1 MSHSI
6 AFQEW
11 KAENRPVMPSSA
23 ESPGHRHSSFA
34 AAVGIG
40 CRRLMLALVWG
51 TLAWGYAVAQQ
62 LPPAEPP
69 LPLPSQSQPVETLH
83 VTTNEVLVPTL
94 VEGDD
99 KVVYG
104 LKPSDFELTD
114 NGVPQRL
121 HVDEEMD
128 NAPVA
133 LVMVVQQGR
142 SAALEMDKVT
152 RLGPLLSLFLGNGNG
167 EIALVGFDST
177 PQLLH
182 DFTGSLDAIESS
194 LHQLQPGDG
203 GAAILDTVS
212 YGVDLLQTQPERYR
226 RVLLLISERRDH
238 GSKHIKPTALVQR
251 IGASNILVLSISFS
265 PSAAEFLHDLTDN
278 GENRTTSMIGTLLMA
293 GQAMRKNAAKELA
306 RLSGG
311 EYATFTKDKALE
323 EHLSQLAQRVH
334 NRYLLSF
341 RPSDPAPGLHTLRV
355 RLTRD
360 YGAKVVA
367 RTSYWAAPNP

>member
-1 MSHSI
+1 MQI
-6 AFQEW
+6 
-11 KAENRPVMPSSA
+11 PVVQRSA
-23 ESPGHRHSSFA
+23 AKTAQRLVRTD
-34 AAVGIG
+34 AVS
-40 CRRLMLALVWG
+40 RF
-51 TLAWGYAVAQQ
+51 TLAILAFGLGLSCLASARLAAQQ

-69 LPLPSQSQPVETLH
+69 APLPAQDQPVETLH

-94 VEGDD
+94 VENANQ
-99 KVVYG
+99 VVYG
-104 LKPSDFELTD
+104 LKPEDFELTD

-121 HVDEEMD
+121 RVDEEMD
-128 NAPVA
+128 TAPVA
-133 LVMVVQQGR
+133 LVVAVQQGR
-142 SAALEMDKVT
+142 SAALEMDKVAK
-152 RLGPLLSLFLGNGNG
+152 LGPLLSLFQGNGSG

-177 PQLLH
+177 PHLLH
-182 DFTGSLDAIESS
+182 DFTGSLDSIESS

-203 GAAILDTVS
+203 GAAILDTVG
-212 YGVDLLQTQPERYR
+212 YAIDLLHTQPERYR

-238 GSKHIKPTALVQR
+238 GSKHVKPTALVQR

-278 GENRTTSMIGTLLMA
+278 GDNRTTSMLGALLMA
-293 GQAMRKNAAKELA
+293 GQAMKKNVAKELA

-323 EHLSQLAQRVH
+323 AHLAQLAQRVH

-341 RPSDPAPGLHTLRV
+341 SPTDPAPGLHRLRV

-360 YGAKVVA
+360 YGATVIA